1 TAEAEGWLDS
11 NGLSARATGSGEPDE
26 RDDSS
31 VSVFFHPAGDSRL
44 VEQLRRLAQRQTD
57 HGRIAAAQLGDEH
70 RAPTLDCI
78 ATGLVT
84 RLATG
89 PVGLGF
95 GPLDP
100 AETHP
105 AGNQAHLASTPGSQR
120 NGGQHVVFAV
130 REGFEHQQPFGPV
143 SRLAEYSLID
153 D

>member
-1 TAEAEGWLDS
+1 LVDIADDAAALGTLDVDFLQHTVFHHRHPRLHGGDVHQDLFAHCCSRPMALYGTAEADGWLDS

-89 PVGLGF
+89 PVGL
-95 GPLDP
+95 
-100 AETHP
+100 
-105 AGNQAHLASTPGSQR
+105 
-120 NGGQHVVFAV
+120 
-130 REGFEHQQPFGPV
+130 
-143 SRLAEYSLID
+143 
-153 D
+153 